1 MKKINI
7 GIILII
13 ITLISMICY
22 LIHQE
27 NVKKQDIENMKVF
40 LEEYYEV
47 YNKYSVLYEEDRE
60 IDKIIDKAK
69 YDEYKENMKNDL
81 DKYIINDSKI
91 KQSIYEQYLT
101 RIDEQIKGKYIY
113 NEHDK
118 VLHDIS
124 SDIYFDGDYVILRAK
139 IEFNVDKFDRKIEIY
154 NKDIKKYEGEV
165 NRHTGVE
172 RTMEYLVL
180 KKENG
185 NYKIV
190 IHSMF
195 DSKTFLF
202 ENAAGGV
209 SLW

>member
-81 DKYIINDSKI
+81 DKYIINDSNI

-113 NEHDK
+113 NKHDK

-124 SDIYFDGDYVILRAK
+124 SDIYFDGEYVILRAK

-154 NKDIKKYEGEV
+154 NKDIEKYEGEV